1 MTIEE
6 AKAKIAE
13 LEPAANA
20 AWDTLQ
26 AHEATGKPLR
36 DKWHA
41 LYTPV
46 ESLKSYVNFA
56 ETLNTPKEVA

>member
-13 LEPAANA
+13 LEPAAEA
-20 AWDTLQ
+20 AWKEL
-26 AHEATGKPLR
+26 EAVEAAAKPLR
-36 DKWHA
+36 DKWYELHM
-41 LYTPV
+41 PV
-46 ESLKSYVNFA
+46 ESLKSYIKFA

>member
-13 LEPAANA
+13 LEPAAEA
-20 AWDTLQ
+20 AWEKLQ
-26 AHEATGKPLR
+26 THEATGKPLR
-36 DKWHA
+36 DKWYELHM
-41 LYTPV
+41 PV
-46 ESLKSYVNFA
+46 ETLKSYVKFA